1 MVEFAV
7 SSILLMAVFTG
18 TFQFGYT
25 FFVYNKLLIGVRS
38 AARYASLKS
47 IANENNQQIPNS
59 FTTDVKNMAVY
70 GTISPGQSDAPVAPG
85 LSTSNIDV
93 AVTFAG
99 IGTPQNHPTEVRIR
113 VVNYQV
119 NAIFRVFTFTNRP
132 SLTMPYLGSYCPVA
146 ACT

>member
-47 IANENNQQIPNS
+47 IANENNQQISNS

-146 ACT
+146 VCT